1 MRFDGFL
8 RMVWNRLE
16 LTYNMYM
23 IRKSHEHGDGLP
35 WMDLFLYMYIHGD
48 AWVISVYNR
57 AIVYEDADSDFY
69 FRFNPI
75 KAKWLEINDLRSKIG
90 KIGGELFFEPM
101 PH

>member
-8 RMVWNRLE
+8 RMVWDGME

-23 IRKSHEHGDGLP
+23 IRKSHGHGDGLP
-35 WMDLFLYMYIHGD
+35 WMDLFCYMHGHGD
-48 AWVISVYNR
+48 AWIHSVYNR
-57 AIVYEDADSDFY
+57 AIVYMDADSDFY

-75 KAKWLEINDLRSKIG
+75 KAKALKIIVLNHKIG
-90 KIGGELFFEPM
+90 KIGGELFFRPP